1 MGFGPQLSL
10 LLWKNLIV
18 LWRSKCMFL
27 LELAFLFILLPV
39 VLVVV
44 RYAPK
49 PNIEEQYSFEPFQ
62 ITGDSLDI
70 NRSISHIRSI
80 DNYYNCGRD
89 VDIHLGF
96 SYEPGMD
103 KLAFEIMEALSERYS
118 DNETMRI
125 FIHNFTRLET
135 MMEVLKEDLNDTR
148 EYMCSEYIGGVHFQ
162 SIRIQKGKSQPQ
174 LVYRILM
181 PQKTNIRTQ
190 SHDFDLSLFWLD
202 NSPGSVQAD
211 HNQIPGSPPYWQRG
225 FLSIQFAIESTFIE
239 MNKGPDF
246 MKDKDFYLLRVPID
260 KSSTGGID
268 LFLKAVLVLWLLSI
282 SGIMLHTSKEIVID
296 KEAGIKTYMSV
307 MGLHPLAFYLSH
319 IIFGIIKSTAVMVIC
334 TALLSIRVQYSSSL
348 LFIILTVLFAVSMVF
363 MAALF
368 SAIFKTTQLAQL
380 FCMVIPILFLIL
392 NHQLAPAI
400 TNVWLCFLFSLNP
413 ITAFS
418 YGLAHIINAE
428 KNMIYL
434 GWFSIFD
441 NGTTQ
446 FTIAYSLFMLV
457 VDSAILCFLIFYI
470 DSVFPTDGS
479 AKKHPLFLFEN
490 FWKRHS
496 HQRLNKMPPVD
507 QTDSKILIENMEPE
521 NASIDEADIIIQNL
535 SKRFGYWGNLAVD
548 NLNFRAYRGQ
558 VTVLLGHNGAGKTT
572 TFSMI
577 TGSITSSGGYV
588 IICGRNLEDN
598 LDDCRKVIGYCPQH
612 NPLFEKVTV
621 REHLQLY
628 AGLKTSTLNGPH
640 GRNILNEEIA
650 DILESINL
658 SASLD
663 IQSQNLSGGQKR
675 KLCVAISLV
684 AGSQVVLLD
693 EPTAGMDPIARKEIS
708 TLLTKIKKDR
718 TILLTTHYMDEADKL
733 GDRVGIMVNGRLM
746 CNGSPDFL
754 KKKFGTGFILTILCN
769 SEPQF
774 FFKNIEE
781 ILTTIQK
788 HSPDAYVYRSNRF
801 PQFSIILPISD
812 KRQFADLFDELQF
825 EKERLCIDSFG
836 LSLNTLEQVFLRV
849 GELAEPE
856 EHKGFSED
864 VADGN
869 VTETPAQKL
878 ASTLFG
884 VRQQQFV
891 NTNFSKVKLW
901 LRQIFALLWR
911 QYLWTIR
918 NPLRS
923 LLPIAIALLL
933 FYLIKPSSSPKNSTD
948 NKHRSLSL
956 DDANEQFRIPIQIAD
971 PKLHKVFTDLSESVC
986 SNCFFNI
993 DPKKDLHSE
1002 LKNYVHQMPPMVA
1015 GVAIYENKSSG
1026 HLQLEA
1032 IFNGLA
1038 IHSPPSAI
1046 SFISNGL
1053 LGSKSSSIRLT
1064 IEVYDVPRT
1073 LPEDFAAIFTQ
1084 IALSIGIILC
1094 FSIFSASMLVPLV
1107 EERSIKFK
1115 HQLMLTKLHVVT
1127 YWISVFIWNAIFYT
1141 FYCSFLLLFFLYFG
1155 WMEGHFGSL
1164 IQLWAAYLWCYVAQI
1179 AFVSFL
1185 FDKWQRA
1192 FTALFS
1198 WGTITSIF
1206 FRVLTIILTS
1216 MLHFADAKH
1225 LIDPLNQFCYIIN
1238 PIYAFSMGIVKI
1250 SLSTVLFSNGWLL
1263 KEEMLTLLISGCV
1276 FWILVVIVQSRT
1288 ISTKINNIY
1297 SNLNNKDPLR
1307 NSKSEDIDVQTER
1320 SRLVSTNDIEFV
1332 LAVRDLT
1339 KLYGNFPALQ
1349 KLTFGISGNECFG
1362 LLGVNGAGKTT
1373 TFDIL
1378 TGVRF
1383 ATSGSATVDGVNVN
1397 AGPAIGYCPQF
1408 DAIPLELT
1416 GRQVLKL
1423 VARLNG
1429 LSDVSTRIRQI
1440 LHAIRL
1446 EEHVDKLIKNYS
1458 GGQRRRI
1465 SIGLALLTR
1474 SSLIML
1480 DEPTAG
1486 IDPSTRRQIWN
1497 LLQAIRQQG
1506 IAILLTSHSMEEC
1519 EELCSRI
1526 AFLNK
1531 GLMIGIG
1538 SSQHLKSRFGGSFLL
1553 AITISNPSEEIT
1565 QKLNQIVGE
1574 EFENAKNVGRSICIQ
1589 YTSLGNSK
1597 I

>member
-1 MGFGPQLSL
+1 MGVGPQLSL

-70 NRSISHIRSI
+70 NRSISHISSI
-80 DNYYNCGRD
+80 DKYYNCGRD
-89 VDIHLGF
+89 
-96 SYEPGMD
+96 PGMD

-125 FIHNFTRLET
+125 FIHNFTHLET
-135 MMEVLKEDLNDTR
+135 MMEVLKEDLNSTR

-211 HNQIPGSPPYWQRG
+211 HNQIPGYPPYWQRG
-225 FLSIQFAIESTFIE
+225 FLSIQFSIESTFIE

-260 KSSTGGID
+260 KSSTGGIE

-282 SGIMLHTSKEIVID
+282 SGIMLHTSKEI
-296 KEAGIKTYMSV
+296 TYMSV

-319 IIFGIIKSTAVMVIC
+319 IIFGIIKSTAVM
-334 TALLSIRVQYSSSL
+334 YSSSL

-380 FCMVIPILFLIL
+380 FCMVIPILLLIL

-535 SKRFGYWGNLAVD
+535 SKRFGFWGNLAVD

-650 DILESINL
+650 DILDSINL
-658 SASLD
+658 RASID

-774 FFKNIEE
+774 FFENIEE

-812 KRQFADLFDELQF
+812 KRHFADLFDELQF

-856 EHKGFSED
+856 EHKVFSED

-891 NTNFSKVKLW
+891 NTNFSKIKLW

-933 FYLIKPSSSPKNSTD
+933 FYLIKPSSSPKDSAD
-948 NKHRSLSL
+948 SKHRSLSL

-1032 IFNGLA
+1032 LFNGLA
-1038 IHSPPSAI
+1038 IHSPPSAL

-1107 EERSIKFK
+1107 EERS
-1115 HQLMLTKLHVVT
+1115 
-1127 YWISVFIWNAIFYT
+1127 
-1141 FYCSFLLLFFLYFG
+1141 
-1155 WMEGHFGSL
+1155 
-1164 IQLWAAYLWCYVAQI
+1164 
-1179 AFVSFL
+1179 
-1185 FDKWQRA
+1185 
-1192 FTALFS
+1192 
-1198 WGTITSIF
+1198 
-1206 FRVLTIILTS
+1206 
-1216 MLHFADAKH
+1216 
-1225 LIDPLNQFCYIIN
+1225 
-1238 PIYAFSMGIVKI
+1238 MGIVKI

-1297 SNLNNKDPLR
+1297 SNLNSKDPLR

-1446 EEHVDKLIKNYS
+1446 EEHADKLIKKYS

-1553 AITISNPSEEIT
+1553 AITISNPSGEIT

-1574 EFENAKNVGRSICIQ
+1574 EFEDSPSDLNLPRIVDFTLTQN
-1589 YTSLGNSK
+1589 SLEQVFLRLSGK
-1597 I
+1597 ELEH

>member
-1 MGFGPQLSL
+1 MGVGPQLSL

-148 EYMCSEYIGGVHFQ
+148 EYMCSGVHFQ

-319 IIFGIIKSTAVMVIC
+319 IIFGIIKSTSVMVVC
-334 TALLSIRVQYSSSL
+334 TALLSIRVQFSSSL
-348 LFIILTVLFAVSMVF
+348 LFIILAVLFAVSMVF

-380 FCMVIPILFLIL
+380 FCMVIPILLLIL

-446 FTIAYSLFMLV
+446 FTIAYCLFMLV

-535 SKRFGYWGNLAVD
+535 SKRFGFWGNLAVD

-612 NPLFEKVTV
+612 NPLFEKLTV

-754 KKKFGTGFILTILCN
+754 KKKFGTGFILTILYN

-774 FFKNIEE
+774 FFENIEE

-801 PQFSIILPISD
+801 PQFSVILPISD
-812 KRQFADLFDELQF
+812 KRQ
-825 EKERLCIDSFG
+825 
-836 LSLNTLEQVFLRV
+836 V

-971 PKLHKVFTDLSESVC
+971 PKLHKVFTDLSES
-986 SNCFFNI
+986 
-993 DPKKDLHSE
+993 KDLHSE

-1038 IHSPPSAI
+1038 IHSPPSAL

-1094 FSIFSASMLVPLV
+1094 FSIFSASILV
-1107 EERSIKFK
+1107 
-1115 HQLMLTKLHVVT
+1115 
-1127 YWISVFIWNAIFYT
+1127 
-1141 FYCSFLLLFFLYFG
+1141 
-1155 WMEGHFGSL
+1155 
-1164 IQLWAAYLWCYVAQI
+1164 QLWAAYLWCYVAQI

-1216 MLHFADAKH
+1216 MFHDDDAKH
-1225 LIDPLNQFCYIIN
+1225 LIDLLNQFFYIIN
-1238 PIYAFSMGIVKI
+1238 PIY
-1250 SLSTVLFSNGWLL
+1250 
-1263 KEEMLTLLISGCV
+1263 
-1276 FWILVVIVQSRT
+1276 
-1288 ISTKINNIY
+1288 
-1297 SNLNNKDPLR
+1297 
-1307 NSKSEDIDVQTER
+1307 SKSEDIDVQTER

-1339 KLYGNFPALQ
+1339 KLYDNFPALQ

-1446 EEHVDKLIKNYS
+1446 EEHADKLIKNYS

-1553 AITISNPSEEIT
+1553 AITISNPSEETT

-1574 EFENAKNVGRSICIQ
+1574 EFEVGIMIF
-1589 YTSLGNSK
+1589 
-1597 I
+1597 